1 MSGKEGKV
9 EIHHLYTMSGE
20 NGSVS
25 VVKVL
30 HIGKTFVKVQT
41 VEGKGAGTEPYF
53 VRPSDWEWQKV

>member
-1 MSGKEGKV
+1 M
-9 EIHHLYTMSGE
+9 EINNLYTMSGE